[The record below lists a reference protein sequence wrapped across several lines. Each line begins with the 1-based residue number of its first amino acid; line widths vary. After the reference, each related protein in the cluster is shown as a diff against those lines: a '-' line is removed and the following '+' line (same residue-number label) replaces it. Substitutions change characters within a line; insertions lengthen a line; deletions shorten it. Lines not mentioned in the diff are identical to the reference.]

1 MYRARVDLTSV
12 VSRYWLLA
20 PLMLGLSCRCTT
32 RSVRREVANAMRG
45 DEPPAPTAPPE
56 PTPPSPDAPPT
67 VGGCPVFPADNAWNR
82 DVSNDPVDPRSA
94 AYMASIAAHGPTT
107 LHPDFGSI
115 ARYGI
120 PYMIVPESTP
130 LTTIRFDEYG
140 DESDPGPYPIPMTA
154 PIETGR
160 DHHVI
165 VVQQGTCRLFEFY
178 HARRSRNGWLAGAG
192 ATFDLRRGT
201 TRPRG
206 WTSTDQAGMPILPGL
221 ARRNEVSAGAIRHA
235 LRVTFDH
242 TQAGWIAPANH
253 PGGTDDRDAPPMGLR
268 LRMKASYDLS
278 HFTGQTRVILEAL
291 KRYGLLVADTGTN
304 WYISGAPDSGWDAD
318 DLDQLETVTGD
329 AFEVVATGEIQR
341 HP

>member
-1 MYRARVDLTSV
+1 MLRA
-12 VSRYWLLA
+12 SRYWIIA
-20 PLMLGLSCRCTT
+20 PLVLGVSCRCTT
-32 RSVRREVANAMRG
+32 RSIRREVANAVRS
-45 DEPPAPTAPPE
+45 DEPPAPLAPQE
-56 PTPPSPDAPPT
+56 PASPNGGPS
-67 VGGCPVFPADNAWNR
+67 VGGCPIFSADSAWNR
-82 DVSNDPVDPRSA
+82 DVSNDPVDARSA
-94 AYMASIAAHGPTT
+94 QYMANIAAHGPHT
-107 LHPDFGSI
+107 LHADFGSR

-130 LTTIRFDEYG
+130 MTAVRFDEYG
-140 DESDPGPYPIPMTA
+140 DESDPGPYPIPMNA
-154 PIETGR
+154 PLETGR

-165 VVQQGTCRLFEFY
+165 VVQQGTCRLYELY

-192 ATFDLRRGT
+192 AVFDLRNGT
-201 TRPRG
+201 TRQRG
-206 WTSTDQAGMPILPGL
+206 WTSCDQAGMPILPGL

-268 LRMKASYDLS
+268 LRMKASYDIS
-278 HFTGQTRVILEAL
+278 RFTGQTRVILEAL

-318 DLDQLETVTGD
+318 DLDQFEDVSGD